1 MLLLKIALAV
11 LPVIGY
17 GHGVANKI
25 VSSVVRL
32 GDVAY
37 YMHPIQSPKPQ
48 IDSSTLD
55 SRLIAE
61 PCTILTIKGDF
72 PTLEELR
79 TTIAEFKS
87 KDDVWSSDFAQC
99 IVVQMIW
106 RRHVLTNDEM
116 NALRNL
122 GVRSINF
129 FYNTQ
134 SEAELPQGPYFLHHG
149 QIYQAYRLY
158 PDTSGAFIVSIV
170 STVPDDGD
178 GFRSLDVSAYG
189 EQHPST
195 LSVAVPSRL
204 YHTKTKERPYAGLR
218 IAIKDIIDL
227 KGLKTGASS
236 RAYTELYPVKEANSG
251 TVQRLIELGFV
262 FVGKLKTTQ
271 FADSEWPTCDWID
284 YHGPFNPRGDGYLT
298 PSGSSAGSASAVASY
313 TWLDFS
319 LGTDTLGSIRA
330 PAAAQA
336 IFSMR
341 PTLGAT
347 SVTGMVPYSPNWDT
361 IAGFARTAAEYKT
374 LAQALYGS
382 KDTDNKIY
390 KACKPTKLIYPTD
403 YWQVDDEASQQAFES
418 FITRIENFL
427 GVKRT
432 EISIADMWK
441 ETRPEGADES
451 IAKYFHY
458 VFDWS
463 ANRDQWTGL
472 FQPFIED
479 FTQKMGKAPVLNPQI
494 RFKVGYTQT
503 VTAEQKAEGDRLL
516 KIYHH
521 WFYEHIMP
529 PTDDGYSSSIMIL
542 PWTNGEPNYRDTYK
556 EGPQAFT
563 GQGFFFYNI
572 GPYAQCPELVFPIG
586 TTPYTSKF
594 TGEVEQLPAA
604 VGLLAAK
611 GSDIMLADLVSKIFD
626 HMDPEINMQVSE
638 QVPLEDEL

>member
-1 MLLLKIALAV
+1 MHPRFQGFGLLSV
-11 LPVIGY
+11 GGY
-17 GHGVANKI
+17 GQVSANKL

-37 YMHPIQSPKPQ
+37 YMHPTQLSRQ
-48 IDSSTLD
+48 IDLSGLD
-55 SRLIAE
+55 NGLRAE
-61 PCTILTIKGDF
+61 PCTILTVKGDF
-72 PTLEELR
+72 LTLEDLR
-79 TTIAEFKS
+79 TTVYEFNIR
-87 KDDVWSSDFAQC
+87 DDVWSSDFIQC
-99 IVVQMIW
+99 MIVQMIG
-106 RRHVLTNDEM
+106 RDGALTHDET
-116 NALRNL
+116 NALRAL
-122 GVRSINF
+122 GARSINIF
-129 FYNTQ
+129 HNN
-134 SEAELPQGPYFLHHG
+134 ADGGELPQGPYFLHHG

-158 PDTSGAFIVSIV
+158 PDTSGAFIVS
-170 STVPDDGD
+170 TVPANGD

-189 EQHPST
+189 ELYPST

-204 YHTKTKERPYAGLR
+204 YHTKTKEKPYAGLR

-236 RAYTELYPVKEANSG
+236 RAYTELYPVREANSG

-262 FVGKLKTTQ
+262 VVGKLKTTQ

-336 IFSMR
+336 IFGMR

-347 SVTGMVPYSPNWDT
+347 STTGMVPYSSSWDT
-361 IAGFARTAAEYKT
+361 IGGFARTAADYKI

-382 KDTDNKIY
+382 SDTDDKIY
-390 KACKPTKLIYPTD
+390 KKPTKLIYPTD
-403 YWQVDDEASQQAFES
+403 YWRVDDEASQQVFET
-418 FITRIENFL
+418 FITLVEDFL

-432 EISIADMWK
+432 EISVAGTWK
-441 ETRPEGADES
+441 ETRPEGTDES
-451 IAKYFHY
+451 MGKYFDY

-472 FQPFIED
+472 LKPFIKD
-479 FTQKMGKAPVLNPQI
+479 YTQKMGKAPVLNPQL
-494 RFKVGYTQT
+494 RFKAGYTQT
-503 VTAEQKAEGDRLL
+503 VTADQKAEGDRLL
-516 KIYHH
+516 KIYHD

-563 GQGFFFYNI
+563 GQGFFFYNV
-572 GPYAQCPELVFPIG
+572 GPYAQCPELIFPVG
-586 TTPYTSKF
+586 TTPYKSKF

-604 VGLLAAK
+604 VGLIAAK
-611 GSDIMLADLVSKIFD
+611 GSDIMLADLVSEIFE
-626 HMDPEINMQVSE
+626 HMESRTSTQALE
-638 QVPLEDEL
+638 QVPLEGEL